1 MAAPFSIPPV
11 DKQFTINII
20 DVQYATT
27 TTVNSSTNPAL
38 LNQAVTFTAQVT
50 AAAGSGI
57 VGGSVT
63 FKDGATIVQTVTLN
77 GAGQATFTTSA
88 LPNQSNTAS
97 SASTHQ
103 WITAC

>member
-1 MAAPFSIPPV
+1 MSGDGSTDNAAFEVSNDTLKTAAMFDYETKNTYNIRVRSTDSGGQTV

-27 TTVNSSTNPAL
+27 TTVSSSTNPAL

-57 VGGSVT
+57 VGG
-63 FKDGATIVQTVTLN
+63 
-77 GAGQATFTTSA
+77 
-88 LPNQSNTAS
+88 
-97 SASTHQ
+97 
-103 WITAC
+103 